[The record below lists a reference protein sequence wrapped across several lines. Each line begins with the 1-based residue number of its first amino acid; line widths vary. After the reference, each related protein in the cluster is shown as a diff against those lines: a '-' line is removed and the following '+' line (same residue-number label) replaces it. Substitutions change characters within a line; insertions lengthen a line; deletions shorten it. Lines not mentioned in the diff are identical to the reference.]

1 MPFFFFFFFYVTA
14 VVGGVGED
22 EVFNV
27 RGREWEEELSV
38 AGIKEEKDSFLEIM
52 DIGDKREGEKK
63 K

>member
-1 MPFFFFFFFYVTA
+1 M
-14 VVGGVGED
+14 
-22 EVFNV
+22 FNV
-27 RGREWEEELSV
+27 RAREWEEELSV